1 MSPRES
7 SDGTTEA
14 ARSGCGGV
22 GASPATRRSRQAR
35 RERHV
40 VRRQQLKRLLHV
52 LKLPDFEQADRIGEI
67 IG

>member
-1 MSPRES
+1 
-7 SDGTTEA
+7 
-14 ARSGCGGV
+14 
-22 GASPATRRSRQAR
+22 
-35 RERHV
+35 V